1 MVKTQNVKNSNPTC
15 ESVGDQEQNTE
26 WSRHRKPEKP
36 MSDGKN
42 LDFYAHLH
50 NCQMSLSYQCF
61 EKIVLNKMSSL
72 CCMFLNIQYRL

>member
-1 MVKTQNVKNSNPTC
+1 MVTTQNVKNSNPTC

-50 NCQMSLSYQCF
+50 TLPNVIKLPMLWKDST
-61 EKIVLNKMSSL
+61 
-72 CCMFLNIQYRL
+72 